1 MPSSTSNSFTV
12 IPNQKYR
19 RSTRRSNQLLSNANV
34 DFQHLTAL
42 GFFQTLPLEIFH
54 MVLEYL
60 SVKEISTITM
70 VSKTFSSHL
79 IDYIST
85 PSGNKRLLL
94 QDFHSQENPSARQN
108 TYVLQ
113 HYKSLGLLFKR
124 CTLLLPTKERLKYIH
139 KILSEISCFKL
150 SGCAAPSQCFGL
162 SCYGAFLQTVTAGW
176 DELECHRVYNFICE
190 LSYFPRKVQ
199 AVVSSKPGHVAWQKM
214 TEGPA
219 DEACLKGLADAIK
232 LLYDMDAREWTP
244 DDVISLV
251 DELSVIPREWLLE
264 NNARLLILS
273 GNSICFTFMASKA
286 VNGRSVELARL
297 VVFLALVCEKDL
309 YCMDW
314 AVKMMQ
320 KVCKVFST
328 STERN
333 AFLQNVE
340 NTFARVVMDML
351 HSVISVRYLQCIGP
365 SCYPPPLPSIM
376 CNFVTWN
383 VRGLG
388 NPVKRQKQVQSALP
402 EASADSGHS
411 IQPGDWVC
419 LKNFQRKKNQE
430 PRWGP
435 PRQVL
440 LVTRKAVKV
449 VRKKNWIHGVHCKR
463 VPLPLLF
470 DQWVRK
476 GVGDSEGERVP
487 RLVPFSSAHLDRTR
501 SEKEDDDV
509 LQEAVPSH
517 LRLNTTNLETL
528 FREQTVPDKTRYN
541 LRPRL
546 IKNN

>member
-199 AVVSSKPGHVAWQKM
+199 AVVSSKPGSASKLELHIRLFCRNVLLHHWPHQSDSAFWLTRILKPWPMVNQARLLFIIFGPASPVDGHVAWQKM

-388 NPVKRQKQVQSALP
+388 NPVKRQKATMQ
-402 EASADSGHS
+402 
-411 IQPGDWVC
+411 
-419 LKNFQRKKNQE
+419 
-430 PRWGP
+430 
-435 PRQVL
+435 
-440 LVTRKAVKV
+440 
-449 VRKKNWIHGVHCKR
+449 KR
-463 VPLPLLF
+463 TAAF
-470 DQWVRK
+470 
-476 GVGDSEGERVP
+476 
-487 RLVPFSSAHLDRTR
+487 
-501 SEKEDDDV
+501 
-509 LQEAVPSH
+509 
-517 LRLNTTNLETL
+517 
-528 FREQTVPDKTRYN
+528 
-541 LRPRL
+541 
-546 IKNN
+546 